1 MVDGP
6 RQPNTGPTRL
16 TTTNRCGSAGIGDSP
31 DEKKGRNVT
40 FRHDATREFQRPH
53 GRHPYLQ
60 NAHAAPP
67 RTVPTHNA
75 ENGDDSWCW
84 HVVDAL
90 ITLCGGHTNGLGKT
104 PRERVTT
111 ALWLLG
117 ATLAVLVIFIA
128 MA

>member
-67 RTVPTHNA
+67 RTVPTQAGASCTEHDGCQGGA
-75 ENGDDSWCW
+75 R
-84 HVVDAL
+84 VK
-90 ITLCGGHTNGLGKT
+90 LCVTDTGGHSWPGGQKA
-104 PRERVTT
+104 RGGRGST
-111 ALWLLG
+111 ALS
-117 ATLAVLVIFIA
+117 ATDEMTRFFFGR
-128 MA
+128 